1 MSYEEEDTCEI
12 AKTDGQEA
20 MSYEEEDTCEIA
32 KTEGQ
37 EAIQALSSLP
47 IYLPAWVHPCSGEG
61 PNGG

>member
-1 MSYEEEDTCEI
+1 
-12 AKTDGQEA
+12 